1 MPNPL
6 QFAGQAAVF
15 AMAALFTGYFSAAP
29 VYHQVPEGM
38 AQIKLSFRHG
48 GVRVE
53 DCRKLTPVEIAKL
66 PANERR
72 PNTCTRE
79 RIAIAVDIRLD
90 GQPLYSEILQP
101 TGLSRDG
108 PAETYKKFIVP
119 AGPHRIEARLRDSK
133 RIEGFDFETVR
144 DIDLAP
150 FQNLAV
156 DFKSDQGGFLFR

>member
-1 MPNPL
+1 ML
-6 QFAGQAAVF
+6 DVLKYGGQTVFYCAIAAGIGF
-15 AMAALFTGYFSAAP
+15 FSASP
-29 VYHQVPEGM
+29 VYHQVPAGM

-53 DCRKLTPVEIAKL
+53 DCRRLSSKEIAKL

-72 PNTCTRE
+72 PNTCARE
-79 RIAIAVDIRLD
+79 RVPITIEISLD
-90 GQPLYSEILQP
+90 GHPLYNDILQP

-108 PAETYKKFIVP
+108 PAETYRKFLVS
-119 AGPHRIEARLRDSK
+119 AGAHHLEVRLRDSK
-133 RIEGFDFETVR
+133 RTEGFDYEMVKEITLV
-144 DIDLAP
+144 P